1 MGGDGVEKRLAH
13 DRILD
18 AGGPRRRLLAGC
30 VEHRFSGR
38 MPAGLRY
45 FEAQPE
51 GQEGL
56 RTAFV
61 GDVDCRRLEKFAE
74 QWRQCQVGF

>member
-18 AGGPRRRLLAGC
+18 AGGPPRRLLAGC
-30 VEHRFSGR
+30 VEHRFSRR
-38 MPAGLRY
+38 MPAGLQA
-45 FEAQPE
+45 FQAQPE
-51 GQEGL
+51 VSEGL
-56 RTAFV
+56 VTAFV
-61 GDVDCRRLEKFAE
+61 GDVDCRRLEKFSE